1 MERKEAELRM
11 LRKRLHDTR
20 CRLRE
25 AKARA
30 KDLEKQVEYLER
42 AREIHPALALS
53 LARGGIENTL
63 RADTERAQ
71 ALLKLTECEMWL
83 GRCTPRETAAPAH
96 GGGGGRRR
104 AAGRRGRAPRPGRGP
119 RRVGPHEGR
128 AQAHAEIGGGLMAR
142 ADAAGCALA
151 AENLLELLRGLPDSL
166 ARTLAVRAAEE
177 CALWID
183 EIEEDE

>member
-20 CRLRE
+20 CRLSE

-30 KDLEKQVEYLER
+30 KNLEEQVEYLER

-63 RADTERAQ
+63 RADAERTQ

-83 GRCTPRETAAPAH
+83 GALHAEGDGGAGQR
-96 GGGGGRRR
+96 GGGGWGR
-104 AAGRRGRAPRPGRGP
+104 AAGPR
-119 RRVGPHEGR
+119 
-128 AQAHAEIGGGLMAR
+128 
-142 ADAAGCALA
+142 
-151 AENLLELLRGLPDSL
+151 
-166 ARTLAVRAAEE
+166 
-177 CALWID
+177 
-183 EIEEDE
+183 

>member
-25 AKARA
+25 AKDRAR
-30 KDLEKQVEYLER
+30 DLEEQVEYMEGT
-42 AREIHPALALS
+42 REIHPALALS

-83 GRCTPRETAAPAH
+83 GRCRPRETAAPAH
-96 GGGGGRRR
+96 G
-104 AAGRRGRAPRPGRGP
+104 AAA
-119 RRVGPHEGR
+119 
-128 AQAHAEIGGGLMAR
+128 
-142 ADAAGCALA
+142 ADAAQRVYVDVRPAVDAALA
-151 AENLLELLRGLPDSL
+151 SWDPLKDIHRALLRS
-166 ARTLAVRAAEE
+166 AV
-177 CALWID
+177 D
-183 EIEEDE
+183 

>member
-20 CRLRE
+20 CRLSE

-30 KDLEKQVEYLER
+30 KNLEEQVEYLER

-71 ALLKLTECEMWL
+71 TLLKLTECEMWL
-83 GRCTPRETAAPAH
+83 GRCTPMETAAPAH
-96 GGGGGRRR
+96 GET
-104 AAGRRGRAPRPGRGP
+104 A
-119 RRVGPHEGR
+119 
-128 AQAHAEIGGGLMAR
+128 
-142 ADAAGCALA
+142 ADAAQKVYVDVRPALDAALA
-151 AENLLELLRGLPDSL
+151 SWDPMEDMRKLMLRS
-166 ARTLAVRAAEE
+166 AV
-177 CALWID
+177 D
-183 EIEEDE
+183 

>member
-20 CRLRE
+20 CRLSE

-30 KDLEKQVEYLER
+30 KDLEEQVEYLER

-63 RADTERAQ
+63 RADAERAQ

-83 GRCTPRETAAPAH
+83 WRCTAK
-96 GGGGGRRR
+96 
-104 AAGRRGRAPRPGRGP
+104 
-119 RRVGPHEGR
+119 EG
-128 AQAHAEIGGGLMAR
+128 AQ
-142 ADAAGCALA
+142 
-151 AENLLELLRGLPDSL
+151 
-166 ARTLAVRAAEE
+166 
-177 CALWID
+177 
-183 EIEEDE
+183 

>member
-30 KDLEKQVEYLER
+30 KDLEEQVEYLER

-83 GRCTPRETAAPAH
+83 GRCTPRE
-96 GGGGGRRR
+96 
-104 AAGRRGRAPRPGRGP
+104 
-119 RRVGPHEGR
+119 
-128 AQAHAEIGGGLMAR
+128 
-142 ADAAGCALA
+142 
-151 AENLLELLRGLPDSL
+151 
-166 ARTLAVRAAEE
+166 EE
-177 CALWID
+177 Q
-183 EIEEDE
+183 

>member
-1 MERKEAELRM
+1 MGGTDAMEHKEAELQM

-30 KDLEKQVEYLER
+30 KDLEEQVEYLER
-42 AREIHPALALS
+42 AREIHPALALN

-96 GGGGGRRR
+96 GE
-104 AAGRRGRAPRPGRGP
+104 AAAVAAQRTYVDVRP
-119 RRVGPHEGR
+119 
-128 AQAHAEIGGGLMAR
+128 AL
-142 ADAAGCALA
+142 DAALA
-151 AENLLELLRGLPDSL
+151 SWDPMEDVRRLMLRS
-166 ARTLAVRAAEE
+166 AV
-177 CALWID
+177 D
-183 EIEEDE
+183 

>member
-20 CRLRE
+20 CRLGE

-30 KDLEKQVEYLER
+30 KNLEEQVEYLER

-96 GGGGGRRR
+96 GEA
-104 AAGRRGRAPRPGRGP
+104 AAGAAQRVYVDVRPS
-119 RRVGPHEGR
+119 
-128 AQAHAEIGGGLMAR
+128 I
-142 ADAAGCALA
+142 DAALA
-151 AENLLELLRGLPDSL
+151 SWDPMEDVRKLMLRS
-166 ARTLAVRAAEE
+166 AVE
-177 CALWID
+177 
-183 EIEEDE
+183 